1 MGDSGIWII
10 VWIVVAATLAVGEI
24 MAAGS
29 FFMLPFA
36 VGALAAFGAAALGLG
51 LALQLGLF
59 IVVSGG
65 SFLALRPLAQR
76 LNNAPPAEGVGA
88 RRLIGSQG
96 RVIEPIDDEHDG
108 IGMVRIDR
116 QEWRAESLEGAPIA
130 EGSRVKVVEVRGTR
144 VVVFPVELPTIE
156 D

>member
-10 VWIVVAATLAVGEI
+10 VWIVVAATLAVGEM

-36 VGALAAFGAAALGLG
+36 VGALAAFGAAALGAG
-51 LALQLGLF
+51 IVWQLGLF
-59 IVVSGG
+59 IIVSGG
-65 SFLALRPLAQR
+65 SFLALRPLAR
-76 LNNAPPAEGVGA
+76 RVNDVPPAEGVGA

-96 RVIEPIDDEHDG
+96 RVIEAIDDDHDG
-108 IGMVRIDR
+108 IGLVRIDR
-116 QEWRAESLEGAPIA
+116 QEWRAESLEGAPIV
-130 EGSRVKVVEVRGTR
+130 EGARVKVVEVRGTR
-144 VVVFPVELPTIE
+144 VVVFPLELPPT